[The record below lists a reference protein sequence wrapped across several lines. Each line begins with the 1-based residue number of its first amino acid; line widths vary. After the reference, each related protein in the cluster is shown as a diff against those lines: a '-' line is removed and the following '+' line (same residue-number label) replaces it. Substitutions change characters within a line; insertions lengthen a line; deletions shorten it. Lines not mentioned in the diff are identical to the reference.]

1 MATSNP
7 WRLDLHVNRRP
18 DAPLAGDALSFGAQH
33 VAPARALLS
42 EFMDYA
48 PTPLRRL
55 PWMERELGVDA
66 VVVKDESARMGLGS
80 FKALGGA
87 HAVLCHVRR
96 HGASS
101 TTVAC
106 ASAGNHGLSVAAG
119 ARAAGV
125 PSVVCL
131 SDSVPQSFE
140 ARLRAMGAETL
151 RGGRD
156 YDASLRLVEARAKE
170 RGWTI
175 ISDTV
180 PIHGALEEATA
191 VREVMQ
197 GYTVLCDEAAIDCE
211 RQGGPPTHVF
221 VQAGVGGLAAV
232 CASYFRER
240 WGDVV
245 FVVVEPRSAACLLES
260 TRRGAPVQIPGG
272 STILGR
278 LDCRAPSVLA
288 FRVLSPLAHAFAAIT
303 DAAAEEAV
311 RALAGDGVAQSPC
324 GAAGAAGLL
333 AVCHDAG
340 TRSVLGIDSRSR
352 ILLIGTEAPVST

>member
-1 MATSNP
+1 MPTSSP
-7 WRLDLHVNRRP
+7 WRLDLHLNRRP
-18 DAPLAGDALSFGAQH
+18 PLAQDALSFGAQH
-33 VAPARALLS
+33 VGPARALLS

-48 PTPLRRL
+48 PTPLRHL
-55 PWMERELGVDA
+55 PWMERELGVEA
-66 VVVKDESARMGLGS
+66 VLLKDESARMGLGS

-96 HGASS
+96 HGTS

-125 PSVVCL
+125 RSVVCL
-131 SDSVPQSFE
+131 SESVPQSFE
-140 ARLRAMGAETL
+140 ARLHALGAETL

-156 YDASLRLVEARAKE
+156 YEASLRLLEARAKQ

-180 PIHGALEEATA
+180 PLHAAGEDATP

-197 GYTVLCDEAAIDCE
+197 GYTVLCDEAAADCE
-211 RQGGPPTHVF
+211 RQGGPATHVF

-232 CASYFRER
+232 CASYLRER

-245 FVVVEPRSAACLLES
+245 FVVVEPMSAACLLES
-260 TRRGAPVQIPGG
+260 ARRGAPAQIPGG
-272 STILGR
+272 RTILGR
-278 LDCRAPSVLA
+278 LDCREPSVLA

-303 DAAAEEAV
+303 DAGAEEAA
-311 RALAGDGVAQSPC
+311 RAIARDGIAQSPC

-333 AVCHDAG
+333 AACHDAG
-340 TRSVLGIDSRSR
+340 TRSVLGIDSRAR
-352 ILLIGTEAPVST
+352 ILLIGTEAPVPS

>member
-1 MATSNP
+1 M
-7 WRLDLHVNRRP
+7 NRRP
-18 DAPLAGDALSFGAQH
+18 DGPLTGDALAFGAQH
-33 VAPARALLS
+33 VVPARALLS
-42 EFMDYA
+42 EFMNYA
-48 PTPLRRL
+48 PTPLRHL
-55 PWMERELGVDA
+55 PWMERELGVGA
-66 VVVKDESARMGLGS
+66 VLLKDEAGRMGMGS

-87 HAVLCHVRR
+87 HSVLCHVRR
-96 HGASS
+96 HGSAS

-125 PSVVCL
+125 RSVVCL
-131 SDSVPQSFE
+131 SEAVPQSFE
-140 ARLRAMGAETL
+140 ARLRALGAETL

-156 YDASLRLVEARAKE
+156 YEASLRLLEARAKE

-180 PIHGALEEATA
+180 PLHAAGQDATP

-197 GYTVLCDEAAIDCE
+197 GYTVLCDEAATDCE
-211 RQGGPPTHVF
+211 GQGGPPTHVF

-245 FVVVEPRSAACLLES
+245 FVVVEPMSAACLLES
-260 TRRGAPVQIPGG
+260 ARRGAPGHIADHAAGA
-272 STILGR
+272 TILGR
-278 LDCRAPSVLA
+278 LDCREPSVLA
-288 FRVLSPLAHAFAAIT
+288 FRVLSPLADAFAAIT

-311 RALAGDGVAQSPC
+311 RAVARDGVAQSPC

-333 AVCHDAG
+333 AACHDAG
-340 TRSVLGIDSRSR
+340 TRSVLGIGPRAR
-352 ILLIGTEAPVST
+352 ILLIGTEAPVPS